1 MTGLRIT
8 YGPWGETLQELRDAS
23 RAAEAAGAE
32 VVWFPEMHRSA
43 TVTAATVAQD
53 TSSVGIGTSI
63 ALAFVRSPM
72 ITALE
77 AMDIDEIANG
87 RFRLGLGSGVQRLNE
102 DWHHSQWGKPVAHV
116 RESVA
121 AIREVIARCA
131 SGEQIVVE
139 GEWEPVK
146 IRGYQRPFFQQR
158 TSVPIYLAGVGPV
171 MTRLAGEIGE
181 GFISH
186 ELCSPAYLEQRLL
199 PRLTEGLE
207 RAGRDR
213 ESLDVVVSACCA
225 IDDDPVQAR
234 RWAAGLVGFYASV
247 RSYADFF
254 DFHGLAVDQQHVVD
268 VFRGGRAADDLA
280 DAVTEPMVEAL
291 TLAGT
296 PDEVRARLDGYT
308 GLADTLKLTP
318 PTHGLDAAETR
329 AAQGRI
335 LELIADV
342 TGGKASQ

>member
-1 MTGLRIT
+1 MTGLRLT
-8 YGPWGETLQELRDAS
+8 YGPWGETLDEVRAAS
-23 RAAEAAGAE
+23 RAAEGAGAE

-53 TSSVGIGTSI
+53 TSTVGIGTAI

-77 AMDIDEIANG
+77 AMDIDEIAAG
-87 RFRLGLGSGVQRLNE
+87 RFVLGLGSGVQRLNE
-102 DWHHSQWGKPVAHV
+102 DWHHAQWGKPVAHV
-116 RESVA
+116 RETVA
-121 AIREVIARCA
+121 AVREVIVRCA
-131 SGEQIVVE
+131 TGEQILVE
-139 GEWEPVK
+139 GEWEPLR
-146 IRGYQRPFFQQR
+146 IRGYQRPFHQQR
-158 TSVPIYLAGVGPV
+158 TAIPIYLAGVGPV
-171 MTRLAGEIGE
+171 MTRLAGEVAE

-186 ELCSPAYLEQRLL
+186 ELCSPAYLKQRLL

-207 RAGRDR
+207 RSGRDR
-213 ESLDVVVSACCA
+213 ASLDVVVSACCA
-225 IDDDPVQAR
+225 IDDDAAQAR

-254 DFHGLAVDQQHVVD
+254 DFHGFAADQQHVVD
-268 VFRGGRAADDLA
+268 AFRGGLAADELA

-296 PDEVRARLDGYT
+296 PDEVRTRLDGYA

-342 TGGKASQ
+342 TGGRAPR